1 MKNYF
6 EKIFYLL
13 DSKLK
18 IRFYTLAIFTVI
30 ASLFEYLSL
39 AALFPSIVLITKN
52 KNNELDNNIF
62 INLIEDFNFQ
72 NPELIFIATF
82 FFIYLIKLI
91 FLLFI
96 IIHQNKFIYL
106 LKKNISDKNTYKFL
120 NNDLLH
126 QVRKKTSDMITILT
140 DEIAQVGQ
148 LYFHLIMIL
157 TDIFLIFSISIFLF
171 ILNFKATFFIFLIL
185 FAVILIYQISV
196 KKIVSIKAK
205 DRQEHFSNRIYLS
218 NFIIKAFKEI
228 KIFKKKIIF

>member
-62 INLIEDFNFQ
+62 INLIEGFNFQ

-91 FLLFI
+91 FYFLL
-96 IIHQNKFIYL
+96 
-106 LKKNISDKNTYKFL
+106 
-120 NNDLLH
+120 
-126 QVRKKTSDMITILT
+126 
-140 DEIAQVGQ
+140 
-148 LYFHLIMIL
+148 
-157 TDIFLIFSISIFLF
+157 
-171 ILNFKATFFIFLIL
+171 
-185 FAVILIYQISV
+185 
-196 KKIVSIKAK
+196 
-205 DRQEHFSNRIYLS
+205 
-218 NFIIKAFKEI
+218 
-228 KIFKKKIIF
+228 

>member
-1 MKNYF
+1 
-6 EKIFYLL
+6 
-13 DSKLK
+13 
-18 IRFYTLAIFTVI
+18 
-30 ASLFEYLSL
+30 
-39 AALFPSIVLITKN
+39 
-52 KNNELDNNIF
+52 
-62 INLIEDFNFQ
+62 
-72 NPELIFIATF
+72 
-82 FFIYLIKLI
+82 
-91 FLLFI
+91 
-96 IIHQNKFIYL
+96 
-106 LKKNISDKNTYKFL
+106 
-120 NNDLLH
+120 
-126 QVRKKTSDMITILT
+126 MITILT